1 MNMIDA
7 RGLSCPMPV
16 MMVQKAVKSA
26 PAELEVLLDSQ
37 TALLNVTR
45 FAEGQGYA
53 VTVKEDGEDFHLTLK
68 K

>member
-1 MNMIDA
+1 
-7 RGLSCPMPV
+7 MPV
-16 MMVQKAVKSA
+16 MMVQKAVKAA

-45 FAEGQGYA
+45 FAEGQGYT
-53 VTVKEDGEDFHLTLK
+53 VTVTEDGEDFHLSLK

>member
-1 MNMIDA
+1 MVDA

-16 MMVQKAVKSA
+16 MMVQKAVKAA

-45 FAEGQGYA
+45 FAEGAGYA
-53 VTVKEDGEDFHLTLK
+53 VTVQEDGEDFHLTLK